1 MSGWIVVK
9 RGSYYGPFSTQS
21 KAVVWAEKKLGT
33 YIGGDWCVCELWNP
47 KNVD

>member
-9 RGSYYGPFSTQS
+9 MRSHYGPFKSQS
-21 KAVVWAEKKLGT
+21 AAVMWAEKKLGA
-33 YIGGDWCVCELWNP
+33 YIGGDWFVYELWNP

>member
-21 KAVVWAEKKLGT
+21 KAMVWAEKKLGA
-33 YIGGDWCVCELWNP
+33 YIGGGWAVVELFNP